1 MTYLLVFIGGGI
13 GAAVRQAVD
22 RGALV
27 LLGVSLPFGTLLVNV
42 PGSFAPFA
50 GMAAARSLG

>member
-13 GAAVRQAVD
+13 GAARRHAVD
-22 RGALV
+22 RGALAF
-27 LLGVSLPFGTLLVNV
+27 LGPSFPFGTLIVDVL
-42 PGSFAPFA
+42 GSFALFA